1 MRVTPTA
8 AASTKKHKRQMNAS
22 SSLRRRPPQI
32 SLGFM
37 MLMMVIFSIM
47 SAGLFYASRVP
58 AVQDEISVLVH
69 GKSDGASE
77 DVGRLAH
84 ITFIMFTF
92 TSPLILAGVLSTGM
106 ALLRCVNR
114 SPAVL
119 AGLQTNPLTRWF
131 FR

>member
-1 MRVTPTA
+1 M
-8 AASTKKHKRQMNAS
+8 
-22 SSLRRRPPQI
+22 SL
-32 SLGFM
+32 SFM

-69 GKSDGASE
+69 GKSGGGSE
-77 DVGRLAH
+77 DVSRLPH

-106 ALLRCVNR
+106 ALLRWANHSASLLAFLQKNR
-114 SPAVL
+114 M
-119 AGLQTNPLTRWF
+119 TRWF
-131 FR
+131 FFR